1 MTNQLPTLTS
11 AEWTVAGL
19 HDSLVKQLSANKDI
33 GQLRIFA
40 YAVTMAGWEQL
51 ETHLGKW
58 KNAKPERSIIAYV
71 GTDHALTDPDALRA
85 MRSAGVDVRLMV
97 SYVGIFHPKVIWLR
111 GNKENLV
118 WVGSNNLTHD
128 GLIQN
133 IEFSTL
139 IKSVEEN
146 PELARWFA
154 VIHSASRTLTDS
166 MLKIYEK
173 ERREFAKKRSE
184 TGTFTS
190 GLREEPP
197 KPAPPKPLPKKPAV
211 ARPPILTPQQGDL
224 IIEITPRETGQDGKQ
239 VQLPLEAVSRFFR
252 LENRRGASRTISLRR
267 LGSPYVRQ
275 LTLTVFENDTSRL
288 SINDLDYRDRPC
300 VVVFR
305 RTEDNTFDFEIVQ
318 RSIYPQ
324 RYASLLTQ
332 CQNQTR
338 AGARRWTIV

>member
-1 MTNQLPTLTS
+1 MSNQLPTLTS
-11 AEWTVAGL
+11 AQWTVAGL
-19 HDSLVKQLSANKDI
+19 HDSLVKHLSANKDI
-33 GQLRIFA
+33 GQLRLFA
-40 YAVTMAGWEQL
+40 YAVTIAGWEQL
-51 ETHLGKW
+51 ETHLKKWRDGKTG
-58 KNAKPERSIIAYV
+58 RSIIAYV

-85 MRSAGVDVRLMV
+85 MQSMGVDVRLMV
-97 SYVGIFHPKVIWLR
+97 SYIGIFHPKVIWLR
-111 GNKENLV
+111 GDKENLV

-139 IKSVEEN
+139 IKSIEEN
-146 PELARWFA
+146 PELARWFS
-154 VIHSASRTLTDS
+154 VIHSSSRTLTDL
-166 MLKIYEK
+166 MLKTYEK

-190 GLREEPP
+190 GLREEPLKPTPPSP
-197 KPAPPKPLPKKPAV
+197 KRSLKKNSV
-211 ARPPILTPQQGDL
+211 AIPPILEPQPGDL

-239 VQLPLEAVSRFFR
+239 VQLPLAAVSRFFR

-267 LGSPYVRQ
+267 VSSPYVRQ

-305 RTEDNTFDFEIVQ
+305 RTADDSFDLKSYNEAFIPNVT
-318 RSIYPQ
+318 Q
-324 RYASLLTQ
+324 RY
-332 CQNQTR
+332 
-338 AGARRWTIV
+338 